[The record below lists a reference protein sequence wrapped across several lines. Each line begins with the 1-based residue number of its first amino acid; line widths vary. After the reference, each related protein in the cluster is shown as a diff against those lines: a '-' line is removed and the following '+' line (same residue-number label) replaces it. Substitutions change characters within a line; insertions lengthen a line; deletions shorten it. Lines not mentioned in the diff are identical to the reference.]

1 MLWRSSR
8 MGRAASFSWCT
19 WKHEAT
25 IKIRGRTE
33 RTISLERNFVRACG
47 RKVSGTGAF
56 LFSSLLVILGCGLA
70 FSQEPIHVAVNLV
83 NVAFSV
89 RDTQGALLENL
100 AKEDVEVLEDAV
112 PQKISFFARST
123 DVPLT
128 LGLIVDVSGSQDHFT
143 KQHEQDLEVFLK
155 EVLGPKDR
163 AFLVTFGN
171 HIRLISDFS
180 PSGVEIIER
189 MQEYKGRDKGREKKK
204 RAEFPDLGPPESR
217 DLGTAFYDSIY
228 YAVREE
234 LARESGRRALL
245 VFSDGED
252 NSSSHDMMTTIETA
266 RAENVVVYAIRYT
279 EKEHGK
285 LTARNKYGTSV
296 MERLAKESGGAHID
310 AATTDPH
317 TYFRQI
323 TEELRTSYEL
333 AYYPTNSDKDETF
346 RKIVIRTKLAGARVG
361 RRQGIFRVSEPSPQI
376 FQILQF
382 A

>member
-1 MLWRSSR
+1 VKIACRVSR
-8 MGRAASFSWCT
+8 
-19 WKHEAT
+19 
-25 IKIRGRTE
+25 
-33 RTISLERNFVRACG
+33 
-47 RKVSGTGAF
+47 GARF
-56 LFSSLLVILGCGLA
+56 YVFTSLLVMLGGGLA

-89 RDTQGALLENL
+89 RDSRGALVENL
-100 AKEDVEVLEDAV
+100 AKEDIEIFEDAA

-143 KQHEQDLEVFLK
+143 KQHEKDLEVFLR

-180 PSGVEIIER
+180 PSGTEIIER
-189 MQEYKGRDKGREKKK
+189 MKEYKGKDKGRDKKKH
-204 RAEFPDLGPPESR
+204 AEFPELGPTENR

-228 YAVREE
+228 YSVTEK
-234 LARESGRRALL
+234 LARENGRRALL
-245 VFSDGED
+245 LFSDGED
-252 NSSSHDMMTTIETA
+252 NSSSHDMMSTIEKA
-266 RAENVVVYAIRYT
+266 QAENVVVYAIRYT

-296 MERLAKESGGAHID
+296 MDRIAKETGGAHVD
-310 AATTDPH
+310 AEVTDPH

-323 TEELRTSYEL
+323 AEELRTSYEL
-333 AYYPTNSDKDETF
+333 GYYPTNSGKDETF
-346 RKIVIRTKLAGARVG
+346 RKIVIRPKQAGVKVRTKTGYFSR
-361 RRQGIFRVSEPSPQI
+361 
-376 FQILQF
+376 
-382 A
+382 

>member
-1 MLWRSSR
+1 M
-8 MGRAASFSWCT
+8 

-25 IKIRGRTE
+25 IRIRRRIE
-33 RTISLERNFVRACG
+33 RTLSAERNFVKKGWRPSRGA
-47 RKVSGTGAF
+47 RVSVLT
-56 LFSSLLVILGCGLA
+56 SLLLILGCGLA

-83 NVAFSV
+83 NVAFSM
-89 RDTQGALLENL
+89 RDSRGALVESL
-100 AKEDVEVLEDAV
+100 AKEDIEIFEDAV

-180 PSGVEIIER
+180 PSGAEIIER
-189 MQEYKGRDKGREKKK
+189 MKEYKDGNKGKHRGKSS
-204 RAEFPDLGPPESR
+204 EFPELGPKESR

-228 YAVREE
+228 YSVTEK
-234 LARESGRRALL
+234 LARENGRRALL
-245 VFSDGED
+245 LFSDGED
-252 NSSSHDMMTTIETA
+252 NSSSHDMMSTIEKA
-266 RAENVVVYAIRYT
+266 QDENVVVYAIRYT

-296 MERLAKESGGAHID
+296 MDRIAKETGGAHID
-310 AATTDPH
+310 AEVTDPH

-323 TEELRTSYEL
+323 AEELRTSYEL
-333 AYYPTNSDKDETF
+333 GYYPTNSEKDETF
-346 RKIVIRTKLAGARVG
+346 RKIVIRPKQAGVKVRTKTGYFSR
-361 RRQGIFRVSEPSPQI
+361 
-376 FQILQF
+376 
-382 A
+382 